1 VDTASG
7 TEYPGSNP
15 TRLYISFNH
24 GNVDVL
30 NLCVEK
36 EKQRHLPKFIRKKN
50 KLDCN
55 ARKPCMYVG
64 TFVPTYVCMYICIY
78 VSKVCIIRMYV
89 CTYIRMYICMYVHMS
104 EHIFVC
110 PLLI

>member
-36 EKQRHLPKFIRKKN
+36 EKQRHLPKFIRKKISWIVM
-50 KLDCN
+50 LES
-55 ARKPCMYVG
+55 R
-64 TFVPTYVCMYICIY
+64 
-78 VSKVCIIRMYV
+78 V
-89 CTYIRMYICMYVHMS
+89 CT
-104 EHIFVC
+104 
-110 PLLI
+110 